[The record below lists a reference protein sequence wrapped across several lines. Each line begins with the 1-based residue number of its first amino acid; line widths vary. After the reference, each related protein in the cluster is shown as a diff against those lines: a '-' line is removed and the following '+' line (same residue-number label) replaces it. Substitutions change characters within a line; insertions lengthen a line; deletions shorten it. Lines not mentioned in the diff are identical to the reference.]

1 MQRKKMKEKG
11 YPCFF
16 SGFTIVGPSN
26 ELQEAAKTP
35 VVILEKDS
43 EKKRNKT
50 DISHSNQIS

>member
-1 MQRKKMKEKG
+1 MKEKG